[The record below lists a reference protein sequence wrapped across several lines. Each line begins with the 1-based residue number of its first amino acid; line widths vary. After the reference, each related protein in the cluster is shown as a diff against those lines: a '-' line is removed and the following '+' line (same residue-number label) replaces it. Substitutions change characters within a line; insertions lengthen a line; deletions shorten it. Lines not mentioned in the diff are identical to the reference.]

1 MKPPQIDLENLLGP
15 ESDLDSIREKY
26 QREREKRLRDDGS
39 DQFREIMSEGTHSDI
54 DPYAPPGFTREAIEE
69 ETEVVVIGGGFGGL
83 LMSVRLREAGI
94 EDFCIIEAAADFGGT
109 WYWNRYPGVQCDV
122 ESYVYMPLLEE
133 VGTIPTEKYAHGPEI
148 FAHAQAIGRHYD
160 LYKHAHFQTQ
170 VNALD
175 WDENS
180 KRWTVRTNRGDRLYA
195 RFVCM
200 ANGPYSKPKLPGIP
214 GIADFEGHTFHT
226 SRWDYD
232 YTGGDTTGQLTKLA
246 DKRVGVI
253 GTGAT
258 AIQCV
263 PHLGRD
269 AGEVFVF
276 QRTPSSVDIRDNAP
290 TDPDFAQSLE
300 PGWQQRRMNNFNILM
315 DGLPQDEDLVGDR
328 WTELTLGMHAI
339 LAAHPSP
346 EDLTP
351 EDLSLIAET
360 VDLKKME
367 RVRARVDE
375 IVEDP
380 ETAEA
385 LKPWY
390 RYLCKR
396 PCFHDEYLPTF
407 NRPNVTL
414 VDTDGKG
421 VDKVTPRGVV
431 VAGREYQLDCLIFA
445 TGFDVSSNYT
455 RRAGYDI
462 RGRGGQKLS
471 EKWAT
476 RSSTFQSFF
485 TRGFPNCF
493 FMMGFQSGLTP
504 NIPHTINEQSQH
516 LAYVI
521 REALDRGATTVEP
534 SAEAEAS
541 WGAEIAKGNSF
552 LEIQSSCTPGY
563 FNDEGKVGESEGWLA
578 GFYPEGS
585 EAFFALLRAWREA
598 GDLEGLE
605 LS

>member
-1 MKPPQIDLENLLGP
+1 MKPPGPEAENLLEVDP
-15 ESDLDSIREKY
+15 ALEAA
-26 QREREKRLRDDGS
+26 RERYRRERDKRMRPDGPS
-39 DQFREIMSEGTHSDI
+39 QYRAMTSEATHNDV
-54 DPYAPPGFTREAIEE
+54 DPYVAPGFSRAPIEE
-69 ETEVVVIGGGFGGL
+69 EIDVLIIGGGFGGL
-83 LMSVRLREAGI
+83 LMAVRLREVGI
-94 EDFCIIEAAADFGGT
+94 DDFRIIEAAGDFGGT

-122 ESYVYMPLLEE
+122 ESYIYMPLLEE
-133 VGTIPTEKYAHGPEI
+133 LGTIPTEKYAHGPEI
-148 FAHAQAIGRHYD
+148 LAHAQAIGRHYD
-160 LYKHAHFQTQ
+160 LYERTAFQTQ
-170 VNALD
+170 VSALE
-175 WDENS
+175 WNDEAR
-180 KRWTVRTNRGDRLYA
+180 RWIARTNRDDCIRA

-214 GIADFEGHTFHT
+214 GLDTFRGHTFHT

-232 YTGGDTTGQLTKLA
+232 YTGGDTTGGLTKLV

-269 AGEVFVF
+269 AAHVYVF
-276 QRTPSSVDIRDNAP
+276 QRTPSSVDVRDNAP
-290 TDPDFAQSLE
+290 TDPDFAKTLT
-300 PGWQQRRMNNFNILM
+300 PGWQQRRMDNFNILM
-315 DGLPQDEDLVGDR
+315 DGGFQEEDLVGDR
-328 WTELTLGMHAI
+328 WTELTRGLYEV
-339 LAAHPSP
+339 LAAHPNAA
-346 EDLTP
+346 DLTP
-351 EDLSLIAET
+351 EDIALIAEK

-375 IVEDP
+375 VVEDP
-380 ETAEA
+380 ATAEA

-414 VDTDGKG
+414 VDTDGRG
-421 VDKVTPRGVV
+421 VDRITPSGV
-431 VAGREYQLDCLIFA
+431 VAGGHEYQVDCLIFA
-445 TGFDVSSNYT
+445 TGFDVSTNYT

-462 RGRGGQKLS
+462 VGRGGQKLS
-471 EKWAT
+471 EKWAEGV
-476 RSSTFQSFF
+476 STFQSFF

-504 NIPHTINEQSQH
+504 NIPHTINEQSRH

-534 SAEAEAS
+534 SQRAESA
-541 WGAEIAKGNSF
+541 WGAEIDKGSSF
-552 LEIQSSCTPGY
+552 LELQASCTPGY

-578 GFYPEGS
+578 GFYPDGS
-585 EAFFALLRAWREA
+585 EAFFALLRDWRA
-598 GDLEGLE
+598 SGKLEGLE